1 MKSGITELS
10 LPLSRVREAS
20 CAGHQNP
27 SRWSKALL
35 LGCTLAIISCPLL
48 AQTNATLHFQEEGE
62 RQEVSFDRKTLALEQ
77 DFSLRG
83 FGNYNG
89 AFRGTFRMDVSDIDF
104 DQSSVADNGYRVTID
119 LNCKQGQLCVPYD
132 GTNGNGP
139 VSDRRSDLT
148 IFCNSKEECVAFF
161 NALRDSVYSASR
173 PAAPKPDNL
182 GNTTTQPR
190 SVPGPVPQPVTQTRT
205 PSVTTSTSAT
215 GTALQDIL
223 ANIGWLSN
231 NGGNGPGNTAL
242 GNLANRIRSG
252 QRPAPTPVARPSYA
266 AFSQAGGFDANGAW
280 GVGTGTDLNSAVGT
294 ASGNCSQ
301 RAQTGCDD
309 EGYCMLRP
317 GLWGAWA
324 SDLKVAGNS
333 AFTCNV
339 ATDEAARAQAQA
351 WCGAECKVLWSGA
364 AQ

>member
-1 MKSGITELS
+1 MKSGITEVS
-10 LPLSRVREAS
+10 LPLSRFREAS
-20 CAGHQNP
+20 STSYQNLF
-27 SRWSKALL
+27 RWSKSLL
-35 LGCTLAIISCPLL
+35 LGCTLAVISCPLL
-48 AQTNATLHFQEEGE
+48 AQTTATLHFQQEGG
-62 RQEVSFDRKTLALEQ
+62 RQEVGFDGKTLVLEQ
-77 DFSLRG
+77 DFSLG
-83 FGNYNG
+83 NFGNENG

-104 DQSSVADNGYRVTID
+104 DRSNVVDNGDFRFID
-119 LNCKQGQLCVPYD
+119 LNCKQGPLCVPYD
-132 GTNGNGP
+132 GTNGDGP

-148 IFCNSKEECVAFF
+148 IYCNSKEECVAFF
-161 NALRDSVYSASR
+161 NALRDSVSSARR
-173 PAAPKPDNL
+173 PPARNEEKPF
-182 GNTTTQPR
+182 GQPE
-190 SVPGPVPQPVTQTRT
+190 PVTGDSRIPRT
-205 PSVTTSTSAT
+205 LPPSSTTSVTAT

-231 NGGNGPGNTAL
+231 SKGTGAGNSAL
-242 GNLANRIRSG
+242 DNLANSIRSG
-252 QRPAPTPVARPSYA
+252 QRPAPAPVARPSYA
-266 AFSQAGGFDANGAW
+266 AFAQAGGFDANGAW

-309 EGYCMLRP
+309 QGYCMLRP